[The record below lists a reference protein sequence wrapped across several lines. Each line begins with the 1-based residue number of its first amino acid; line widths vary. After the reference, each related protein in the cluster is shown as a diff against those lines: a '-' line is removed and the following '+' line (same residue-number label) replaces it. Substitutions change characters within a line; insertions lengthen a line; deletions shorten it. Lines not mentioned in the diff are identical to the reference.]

1 MRMRV
6 CVLGGAPYAE
16 ELVARLHTGGWVV
29 TTVVPHDVMVN
40 VVHGEIVTG
49 DFGGP
54 AGLAMILRS
63 RRIEVFIN
71 AAHPFDTDSHFAAE
85 EAARATGVPFV
96 SFSPRPWDYS
106 TLQVV
111 NSAAEAADIAQR
123 VGHYILVAASPK
135 WVNVEALNGDSENL
149 YIFRAPH
156 QRRLR
161 SVHLPPRYRVL
172 PGPMFNPD
180 PHHENDM
187 LTGHQIDCVIVA
199 DTGAP
204 AARPLLDVASRRGI
218 PIVMIKRPQVLS
230 RDVMVMDSIDDIVNA
245 I

>member
-16 ELVARLHTGGWVV
+16 ELVAQLHSGGWAV
-29 TTVVPHDVMVN
+29 TTVVPENVVVN
-40 VVHGEIVTG
+40 VVHGEVVTG

-54 AGLAMILRS
+54 AGLAMLLRS

-71 AAHPFDTDSHFAAE
+71 AAHPFDVDSHCAAE
-85 EAARATGVPFV
+85 EAARATRVPFV
-96 SFSPRPWDYS
+96 SFAPKPWDYP
-106 TLQVV
+106 TIDIVG
-111 NSAAEAADIAQR
+111 SAVEAAQTAR
-123 VGHYILVAASPK
+123 RNGHYILVAASPR
-135 WVNVEALNGDSENL
+135 WVDMEAFSSDTENL
-149 YIFRAPH
+149 YVFRAPH
-156 QRRLR
+156 ERLVR
-161 SVHLPPRYRVL
+161 SIRLPARYRVL

-180 PHHENDM
+180 ARHENDM

-204 AARPLLDVASRRGI
+204 AAQPLLDAASRRGI
-218 PIVMIKRPQVLS
+218 PIVMIKRPRVLS
-230 RDVMVMDSIDDIVNA
+230 RDVLVMDSFEDIVNA